1 MWQDLIVYLIVAA
14 AALYAAWRWMP
25 IATRAS
31 VVSHAILFVKR
42 LGLSNASAA
51 NWQARASAKTG
62 CGSCGPCKACT
73 TKTIDNLAVTRVPIG
88 S

>member
-73 TKTIDNLAVTRVPIG
+73 TKTIDNPAGTRVPIG